1 MIWLLILCCI
11 TAKVLA
17 AQKSLISAHLLIRDN
32 RRLAGKAVKMVAS
45 SSVMSCSLVCLR
57 HAWCTSSNFEE
68 SSRNCELNKH
78 EFSLIDD
85 DTKLTEKA
93 GTTFTMVLKV
103 RELEMFAKAMSNSI
117 SMFPQR
123 QPNLKTKHSQF
134 KMIRFYFLITGCFRF
149 TVPVN
154 NEIQFPPMSNKPFHS
169 FFNFCLDQLRTS

>member
-17 AQKSLISAHLLIRDN
+17 VQKGLISAHLLIRDN
-32 RRLAGKAVKMVAS
+32 RPLAGKAVKMVAS

-57 HAWCTSSNFEE
+57 HAWCISSNFEE
-68 SSRNCELNKH
+68 SSGNCERNKH
-78 EFSLIDD
+78 KFSLIND

-123 QPNLKTKHSQF
+123 QPNWKTKHSQF
-134 KMIRFYFLITGCFRF
+134 KMSLTNSRGSQVAGPKSRSR
-149 TVPVN
+149 V
-154 NEIQFPPMSNKPFHS
+154 
-169 FFNFCLDQLRTS
+169 